1 MTPSATVRRSH
12 LWRWR
17 RSPLRRRED
26 VLEAWILL
34 AVWLVTAVAGPVAGV
49 LSARTTVDALARQ
62 RAERRPATAVL
73 DGEAPR
79 GFVSG
84 EVAVDHVVATVRWTA
99 ADGTSHTGRTQV
111 NTGLKAGERVAVWMD
126 REDRLTTAPQ
136 TPGQADIEAAFMGA
150 AAFLGVATT
159 AAAGFYGARVVL
171 DRRRSRAWEA
181 EWRKQGSRWG
191 RASN

>member
-1 MTPSATVRRSH
+1 MTPSTTVRRSH

-49 LSARTTVDALARQ
+49 LSARATVDSLARQ

-73 DGEAPR
+73 VREAPR

-84 EVAVDHVVATVRWTA
+84 EVAIDHVITTVRWTA
-99 ADGTSHTGRTQV
+99 ADGTSHTGRTRV
-111 NTGLKAGERVAVWMD
+111 NAGLKAGERVAVWMD
-126 REDRLTTAPQ
+126 REDRLTTEPQ
-136 TPGQADIEAAFMGA
+136 TPGQADIVATFMGA
-150 AAFLGVATT
+150 AAFLGVATA